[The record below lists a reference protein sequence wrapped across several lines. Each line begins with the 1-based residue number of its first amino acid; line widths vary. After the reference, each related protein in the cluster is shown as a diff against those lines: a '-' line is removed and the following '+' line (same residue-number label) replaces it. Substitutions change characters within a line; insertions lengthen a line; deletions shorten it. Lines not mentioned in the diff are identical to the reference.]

1 MFAIDGAGN
10 VTRQVTSARALD
22 SLPPDPVTGF
32 RGTVGP
38 TNVHLTWDPAS
49 RQGKNADLAGYRL
62 MKLGAGITKPTNP
75 RDGTEVCPG
84 LSFRDNDCFVQNL
97 TTGQKVTFAIYARG
111 RRSELLGAGAGH
123 HHAQLERPQEAAA
136 CRRRCASSGSGAKIT
151 MTWVSPK
158 DRDLSKF
165 RVTLYNNGPASR
177 PSKGK
182 AVVTGRVLHASFT
195 LKAGQVVYVNLFAID
210 LSGNW
215 SRVTRLIVMPD
226 KLFAS
231 KSKHKKV
238 VKKKANGSKTGAQEA
253 QEELSR
259 PYPRAASSTIQTT
272 SPSSGATIAAGA
284 GSPVRMRAR
293 ASRLRSPSAMISTRR
308 ERASAGSV
316 SVMRSYGG

>member
-1 MFAIDGAGN
+1 
-10 VTRQVTSARALD
+10 
-22 SLPPDPVTGF
+22 
-32 RGTVGP
+32 
-38 TNVHLTWDPAS
+38 
-49 RQGKNADLAGYRL
+49 

-97 TTGQKVTFAIYARG
+97 TTGQKVTFAIYAADAVPNF
-111 RRSELLGAGAGH
+111 STPALVTIT
-123 HHAQLERPQEAAA
+123 PN
-136 CRRRCASSGSGAKIT
+136 SSDHKKPGLAKKVRIKRVGAKIT

-238 VKKKANGSKTGAQEA
+238 VKKKANGSKTAPKKPKK
-253 QEELSR
+253 S
-259 PYPRAASSTIQTT
+259 
-272 SPSSGATIAAGA
+272 
-284 GSPVRMRAR
+284 
-293 ASRLRSPSAMISTRR
+293 
-308 ERASAGSV
+308 
-316 SVMRSYGG
+316 